1 MRDLNRSPMRN
12 IGMVYEPIDPAILAL
27 VARYGHNPEA
37 LLPIFQELQSRYGGL
52 TDKIVSDVARSLG
65 IPPAQAQGVAS
76 FYALLSTSTRPPHA
90 LRICDSPPCW
100 LRGAAQVRAAAEQ
113 ALGLHGWWNAR
124 AVWVCATALR
134 RR

>member
-1 MRDLNRSPMRN
+1 MRDLNRGPMRN

-27 VARYGHNPEA
+27 VARYGHNPQA

-65 IPPAQAQGVAS
+65 IPPPRRRAS
-76 FYALLSTSTRPPHA
+76 PHSMRCSPRPRA
-90 LRICDSPPCW
+90 RRMPCASAIA
-100 LRGAAQVRAAAEQ
+100 RPAGCGAAQVRAAAEQ
-113 ALGLHGWWNAR
+113 ALGA
-124 AVWVCATALR
+124 AWVVERTSCLVSATALR